1 MFAMGNYLVDDYYH
15 TYSSDGAD
23 SPAQTGLA
31 YSWGS
36 KDYNVRQFPPV
47 SNGCMT
53 KKLYGLDCTGM
64 LWAMTESANLSVAP
78 RFNFFVEY
86 LSNAQMWT
94 NAFKASSDYKELE
107 MKDMGQIPQSMMK
120 NGDII
125 FWPSHVG
132 VYLYGKIYQSNG
144 SANGGSCDA
153 NISAARGPRAISL
166 AEVLAYGLGP
176 FKVFRVMHRHD
187 FALRIEHKHAESCG
201 FDGLHYFDAVDVIFH
216 VDKDHKVTIDNIIN
230 QVPTIT
236 PSVKD
241 IIGCTITCLP
251 GSTGELNVTEGSGE
265 VEAILHPNGN
275 YHFTLTLENK
285 NAGAGFLYTLQCPD
299 EDPAINAG
307 PPFDYTSIFG
317 FVLADSIQTQI
328 PAGTSGVFLK
338 LEPN

>member
-1 MFAMGNYLVDDYYH
+1 MY
-15 TYSSDGAD
+15 
-23 SPAQTGLA
+23 
-31 YSWGS
+31 
-36 KDYNVRQFPPV
+36 
-47 SNGCMT
+47 
-53 KKLYGLDCTGM
+53 
-64 LWAMTESANLSVAP
+64 
-78 RFNFFVEY
+78 
-86 LSNAQMWT
+86 
-94 NAFKASSDYKELE
+94 
-107 MKDMGQIPQSMMK
+107 
-120 NGDII
+120 
-125 FWPSHVG
+125 
-132 VYLYGKIYQSNG
+132 
-144 SANGGSCDA
+144 
-153 NISAARGPRAISL
+153 
-166 AEVLAYGLGP
+166 
-176 FKVFRVMHRHD
+176 RHD